1 LTSKRE
7 LGPNHVRRDKEE
19 VTGTVGATNA
29 TFAIAEMQEFASFS
43 AATQRYIRRSIGIV
57 REPDAIERYSR
68 DPVERVSITVQMRC
82 YERLPE
88 LRENVPEHSGL
99 DRVEPFMAP
108 LVGISAFDLSQ
119 DRLDS
124 FQSYRF
130 LYERLIGAA
139 ARPWLLGAF
148 CAASS
153 LPHIAPGRRRDL
165 FLTITESA
173 ATAPAWSRREP
184 SFIPEW
190 IEPDSEEADPED

>member
-1 LTSKRE
+1 
-7 LGPNHVRRDKEE
+7 
-19 VTGTVGATNA
+19 VGATNA

-57 REPDAIERYSR
+57 REPDAVERYSR
-68 DPVERVSITVQMRC
+68 DPIERVSITVQMRC

-88 LRENVPEHSGL
+88 LRERVPDHSGL

-108 LVGISAFDLSQ
+108 LVGISAFDLAQ
-119 DRLDS
+119 ERLES
-124 FQSYRF
+124 FQAYRF

-139 ARPWLLGAF
+139 SRPWLLGAF

-153 LPHIAPGRRRDL
+153 LPHIPPPRRRDL

-173 ATAPAWSRREP
+173 ATAPAWSKREP
-184 SFIPEW
+184 SFYPEW
-190 IEPDSEEADPED
+190 IDKEDEGETGEPN